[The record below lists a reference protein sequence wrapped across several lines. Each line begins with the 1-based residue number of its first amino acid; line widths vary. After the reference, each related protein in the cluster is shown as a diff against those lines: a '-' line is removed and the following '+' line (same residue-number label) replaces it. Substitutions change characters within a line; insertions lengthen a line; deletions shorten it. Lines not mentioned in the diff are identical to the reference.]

1 MNWSLRPPQTKE
13 WKDFLAFPFACLCK
27 LAKTKQREENA
38 MFYHSKG
45 TQHIDCHVASCRFN
59 EEGRECGLYSVCIE
73 VRGQEAGQTVCA
85 SYKKR

>member
-1 MNWSLRPPQTKE
+1 
-13 WKDFLAFPFACLCK
+13 
-27 LAKTKQREENA
+27 